1 MSNII
6 AKFKCD
12 NVEDHPDCQQKTI
25 ALSAVTSG
33 SEENKSFSKYTP
45 SGLLYLSVS
54 YETTA
59 VDFFVP
65 GEEYYLNIS
74 KTVD

>member
-1 MSNII
+1 MSKII

-12 NVEDHPDCQQKTI
+12 NVEDHPEYQQKNIT
-25 ALSAVTSG
+25 LSAVTSG
-33 SEENKSFSKYTP
+33 SEENKSFSRYTP
-45 SGLLYLSVS
+45 SGLLYLAIN
-54 YETTA
+54 YETPA
-59 VDFFVP
+59 VDFFIP